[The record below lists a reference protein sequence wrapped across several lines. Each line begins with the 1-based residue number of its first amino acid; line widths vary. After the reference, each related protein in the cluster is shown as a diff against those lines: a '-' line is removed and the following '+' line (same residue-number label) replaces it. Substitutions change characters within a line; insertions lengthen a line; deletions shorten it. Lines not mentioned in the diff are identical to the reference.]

1 MSDTVQGVT
10 IRNTID
16 NSQVEEGFK
25 GLKRQLGLAN
35 SELKANLSAFD
46 KSEKSMKQYQTRIDG
61 LNNKM
66 KIQKQMFNQAEQELK
81 ELNSNYTKAKKT
93 VNSVEKAYKSLADA
107 TKKEKAA
114 LDKSNAAV
122 KASNAEL
129 KKSQSQYKRTTDQ
142 KEKAYQKLKQL
153 RQAEKDLKNSNQ
165 ATTAQLKRAADAT
178 QRQSQKHKELVQKYK
193 DEDAQVKKLRN
204 ENNSL
209 VSTNKKVRDTYDK
222 TNTELKQTEKEYNNL
237 NSTIKNHGQNLAN
250 AQKKVNNERTSMNN
264 LQKSIDKT
272 SNEMKSFNKEQLIAN
287 SQFTKTANHLD
298 TMSDKF
304 GKIGHGMTSVGRSMS
319 IGVTTPIVAGFG
331 ASVKAAVDYEQ
342 ALAGVAKTTNLSGAE
357 LNKMSNEI
365 MGMSKEMPFAATEI
379 AGVAEAAGQLGV
391 KKSEITDF
399 TKTMLD
405 MSVATNLTSEEA
417 ATEFARFANAAG
429 MPIDKVDRLGS
440 SVVAL
445 GNSTATTEKEI
456 VEMGQRL
463 AGAGS
468 QAGFSADQIMSISAA
483 MSSVGIEAE
492 AGGTAMTQ
500 IFNKMTKATAEG
512 GETLDNFG
520 KTAGMTGKEFAQ
532 TWEANP
538 TKALSAFVK
547 GLSNTEGGAKG
558 VLKALDSV
566 GIKGI
571 READTI
577 RRLSNNHQVLDKAL
591 RTGAK
596 GWKQNNALTNEAK
609 TRYKTM
615 GSQLQIFKNQL
626 FALGKDVGNVIAPVV
641 VGITKKFGEWT
652 ESFTKMPKPIKAV
665 AITLGLVAAATGPVV
680 LGTGLLL
687 RAVASAAKGYASLNR
702 QMAVNTAEATVNA
715 GANNL
720 AAGSLATTGK
730 ATKGQ
735 QGMFGKLG
743 NVLSMTTGRYGKLGK
758 AVKVTGGILG
768 KLTIPLAIIT
778 TSFGIAYEKMDWFKQ
793 GISDFGR
800 LWNQTI
806 GGLDFSWVSKLGSG
820 LSKAWDGIKGF
831 SAKVLGLTPT
841 FQMLKFSFDNLHKAL
856 SKTTDKTDVFGKGV
870 SKGTKKALG
879 AYNNL
884 SEKAKTKLEEIRISH
899 SKIGDKEYNQIKALY
914 SNINNEVTKQLD
926 KRHNSEVK
934 GLTKIFNA
942 TSGLSKSEETKI
954 LQNTKTHN
962 AKESKEAKR
971 IKNEIMSIV
980 SKAHRERR
988 SLTKKENEKIANLQ
1002 ENLDKTVTKSLS
1014 KGEIEQKA
1022 ILERMKQ
1029 NKGKLSMQAASNVI
1043 KESARE
1049 RDTTIKDAK
1058 KKYED
1063 TVAEAIKQRDE
1074 TGELTKAQADKVIKD
1089 AKRQYDESKS
1099 KAKKQHKDVVDQA
1112 QKQNKG
1118 VKKNIDSQTGHV
1130 KSQWEVMKDSSIG
1143 GAKKIAKNV
1152 GKWFKDTHNGAN
1164 KWWGKIG
1171 KKVSDKSK
1179 DAYNGA
1185 KKWWGKTKS
1194 NTVNSSKDTHN
1205 GSSKWW
1211 TKLGSKISGESKD
1224 IFESVKKWWGKT
1236 KSNTVN
1242 NSKDAHN
1249 GNSKWWNKIGDKI
1262 SGKSKDIFG
1271 SVKKW
1276 WGKTKSNS
1284 LNNSK
1289 DTHNGTSKWWDKIG
1303 SKIADKSKDIF
1314 GSVKKWWGKTK
1325 SNSLN
1330 NSKDTSN
1337 GTNKWWDKIGDKV
1350 SSKSKDVFNSAKKWF
1365 GKMKDSTGDRL
1376 SDMWGKAKSIFGK
1389 IADEGESK
1397 SKKTHG
1403 SWKSWLGK
1411 TLDWIKN
1418 IKKDFGSAASDLGKS
1433 VANKAIDGL
1442 NGMIGGINKI
1452 SKAITDKNLI
1462 KEIKPL
1468 STGTFNG
1475 SSVSTD
1481 SEGGLRQ
1488 STLAVVNDKGSGNA
1502 PGGGVQEVIEKADG
1516 SLHAPQGRNVVVAL
1530 DPGDKVHSAT
1540 DTKRYQDMGLLPRFA
1555 SGSAKKKLDEY
1566 MDHPLKSLVKDGKKG
1581 GKAAKKIAKDTAKN
1595 GIDKAK
1601 EVGTDALESAE
1612 DAVAGIWGGIK
1623 GVTKD
1628 VGEFLEHPGKLV
1640 DKVMSMM
1647 GIDFGKSKDATMSI
1661 ARGAYG
1667 SLKKSLVSKVKSWF
1681 EESGGDGDGTY
1692 IKYLD
1697 NITTPYSPN
1706 GPPPGYAF
1714 NWPHPGIDLPYIYE
1728 PVYSTIAGKALTKEM
1743 PGGFG
1748 HYIQVKGGP
1757 LDVFYGH
1764 LSKWLVKNGQSVHPG
1779 TKLGI
1784 SGNTGASTGPHLH
1797 YEMHQNGKPINPIT
1811 WLKSHNGSK
1820 GGANSGPKAVQA
1832 WRPEVMKALG
1842 LAGLPQT
1849 AAYANA
1855 WLRQINTESTGN
1867 PKAVGPGSSEGNPKG
1882 LVQVKP
1888 GTFNAFKLSG
1898 HGNIFNGLDNLIA
1911 GMRYAKAT
1919 YGGRM
1924 LRQIGVGGPYAN
1936 GGMVTKHQI
1945 AEIGEGNKAE
1955 MVIPLTKRNR
1965 AVQLIEQAMQYV
1977 GMDSGSTNVTV
1988 NNDNSVIE
1996 GLLTKIVNLNDRN
2009 NRLTEA
2015 VIDVIKKLPKG
2026 KDYKSTEKIVSQLQ
2040 GERSADVA
2048 YMRGGTV

>member
-1 MSDTVQGVT
+1 MSENIKGVT

-35 SELKANLSAFD
+35 SELKSNLSAFE
-46 KSEKSMKQYQTRIDG
+46 KSEQSMKKYQTRIDG

-81 ELNSNYTKAKKT
+81 DLNANYTKAKQT
-93 VNSVEKAYKSLADA
+93 VSGVEKAYKSLADA

-114 LDKSNAAV
+114 LDKSNDAV
-122 KASNAEL
+122 KSSNAEL
-129 KKSQSQYKRTTDQ
+129 KKSQSQYKRTTEQ

-178 QRQSQKHKELVQKYK
+178 QKQSQKHKELVQKYK
-193 DEDAQVKKLRN
+193 DEDAQVKKLRKQN
-204 ENNSL
+204 DSL
-209 VSTNKKVRDTYDK
+209 VSTNKKVKDTYDK

-237 NSTIKNHGQNLAN
+237 NSTIKNHGQNLTN
-250 AQKKVNNERTSMNN
+250 AQKKVNDERTSMNN
-264 LQKSIDKT
+264 LQKSINKT
-272 SNEMKSFNKEQLIAN
+272 SQEMKSFNKEQLIAN

-298 TMSDKF
+298 TMSEKF

-357 LNKMSNEI
+357 LNKMSDEI
-365 MGMSKEMPFAATEI
+365 TGMSKQMPFAATEI

-429 MPIDKVDRLGS
+429 MPIDKVDRLGA

-445 GNSTATTEKEI
+445 GNTTATTEKEI

-520 KTAGMTGKEFAQ
+520 KTAGMTGKEFAE

-577 RRLSNNHQVLDKAL
+577 RRLSNNHTVLDKAL

-596 GWKQNNALTNEAK
+596 GWKENNALTNEAK

-626 FALGKDVGNVIAPVV
+626 FALGKDIGNVIAPVV
-641 VGITKKFGEWT
+641 VGITKKFGQWA
-652 ESFTKMPKPIKAV
+652 ESFTKMPKPIKGVSIA
-665 AITLGLVAAATGPVV
+665 LGLVAAATGPVV
-680 LGTGLLL
+680 LGVGLLL
-687 RAVASAAKGYASLNR
+687 RAVGSAAKGYASLNR
-702 QMAVNTAEATVNA
+702 QMAINTAEATLNA
-715 GANNL
+715 GANKA
-720 AAGSLATTGK
+720 AAGSLLTTGK

-743 NVLSMTTGRYGKLGK
+743 NVLSTTTGRYGKLGK
-758 AVKVTGGILG
+758 AVKLTGGILG
-768 KLTIPLAIIT
+768 KLTLPLTILTAT
-778 TSFGIAYEKMDWFKQ
+778 FGIAYAKMDWFKQ

-806 GGLDFSWVSKLGSG
+806 GSLDFSWVGKLGSG
-820 LSKAWDGIKGF
+820 LAKARDGFKGF
-831 SAKVLGLTPT
+831 SAKVLELTPT
-841 FQMLKFSFDNLHKAL
+841 FQLLKFSFDNLHKAL

-870 SKGTKKALG
+870 SKGTKKALSS
-879 AYNNL
+879 YNNL

-899 SKIGDKEYNQIKALY
+899 SKIGNKQFQQITTLY
-914 SNINNEVTKQLD
+914 GNINEEVTKQLD
-926 KRHNSEVK
+926 KRHDSEVK
-934 GLTKIFNA
+934 GLQKIFNR
-942 TSGLSKSEETKI
+942 TSGLSKSEEAKI
-954 LQNTKTHN
+954 LQNTRDSNK
-962 AKESKEAKR
+962 KESKEAQR
-971 IKNEIMSIV
+971 INNQILSIYSV
-980 SKAHRERR
+980 AHKEKR
-988 SLTKKENEKIANLQ
+988 SLTKKENAKVAELQ
-1002 ENLDKTVTKSLS
+1002 RNLDKTVVKSLS
-1014 KGEIEQKA
+1014 KGEVEQKA

-1043 KESARE
+1043 KESAKE

-1058 KKYED
+1058 KKYKD
-1063 TVAEAIKQRDE
+1063 TVAEAVKQRDE
-1074 TGELTKAQADKVIKD
+1074 TGTLSKSQADKVIKD
-1089 AKRQYDESKS
+1089 AKNQYDESKS
-1099 KAKKQHKDVVDQA
+1099 KAKRQHKDVVDQA

-1118 VKKNIDSQTGHV
+1118 VKKNIDAQTGHV
-1130 KSQWEVMKDSSIG
+1130 KSKWEVMKDTAIG

-1152 GKWFKDTHNGAN
+1152 GKWFKDTHNGTS

-1171 KKVSDKSK
+1171 KKVGDKSK

-1185 KKWWGKTKS
+1185 KKWFSKTKS
-1194 NTVNSSKDTHN
+1194 NTVNNSKDAHN
-1205 GSSKWW
+1205 GSNKWW
-1211 TKLGSKISGESKD
+1211 SKLGSKIAGKSKD
-1224 IFESVKKWWGKT
+1224 IFGSVKKWWGKT

-1242 NSKDAHN
+1242 NSKDSHN
-1249 GNSKWWNKIGDKI
+1249 GSSKWWNKLGSKIAGKSKDIFGSVKKWWGKTKSNTINNSKDSHTGNSKWWNKIGSKI

-1284 LNNSK
+1284 LNNSE
-1289 DTHNGTSKWWDKIG
+1289 DTSNGTSKWW
-1303 SKIADKSKDIF
+1303 
-1314 GSVKKWWGKTK
+1314 
-1325 SNSLN
+1325 N
-1330 NSKDTSN
+1330 
-1337 GTNKWWDKIGDKV
+1337 KIGDKI
-1350 SSKSKDVFNSAKKWF
+1350 SSKSKSSFNSAKKWF

-1475 SSVSTD
+1475 SSVATD

-1516 SLHAPQGRNVVVAL
+1516 SLHAPQGRNVVVSL

-1820 GGANSGPKAVQA
+1820 GGKNSGPKAVQA

-1867 PKAVGPGSSEGNPKG
+1867 PKAVGPGSSEGNPRG

-1965 AVQLIEQAMQYV
+1965 AVQLIEQAMKYV
-1977 GMDSGSTNVTV
+1977 GMGTGNTNVTV
-1988 NNDNSVIE
+1988 NNDNSTIEKLLKQLVRVNDQNNKLTQTIISLLGNQKQGSPKDAANVI
-1996 GLLTKIVNLNDRN
+1996 
-2009 NRLTEA
+2009 
-2015 VIDVIKKLPKG
+2015 
-2026 KDYKSTEKIVSQLQ
+2026 SQILGENMRKASYSQ
-2040 GERSADVA
+2040 G
-2048 YMRGGTV
+2048 G

>member
-1 MSDTVQGVT
+1 MSENIKGVT

-35 SELKANLSAFD
+35 SELKSNLSAFE
-46 KSEKSMKQYQTRIDG
+46 KSEQSMKKYQTRIDG

-81 ELNSNYTKAKKT
+81 DLNANYTKAKQT
-93 VNSVEKAYKSLADA
+93 VSGVEKAYKSLADA

-114 LDKSNAAV
+114 LDKSNDAV
-122 KASNAEL
+122 KSSNAEL
-129 KKSQSQYKRTTDQ
+129 KKSQSQYKRTTEQ

-178 QRQSQKHKELVQKYK
+178 QKQSQKHKELVQKYK
-193 DEDAQVKKLRN
+193 DEDVQVKKLRKQN
-204 ENNSL
+204 DSL
-209 VSTNKKVRDTYDK
+209 VSTNKKVKDTYDK
-222 TNTELKQTEKEYNNL
+222 TNTELKQTEKKYNNL
-237 NSTIKNHGQNLAN
+237 NSTIKNHGQNLTN
-250 AQKKVNNERTSMNN
+250 AQKKVNDERTSMNN
-264 LQKSIDKT
+264 LQKSINKT
-272 SNEMKSFNKEQLIAN
+272 SQEMKAFNKEQLIAN
-287 SQFTKTANHLD
+287 SHFTKTANRMD
-298 TMSDKF
+298 NMSEKF
-304 GKIGHGMTSVGRSMS
+304 GKIGHSMTSIGRSMS

-342 ALAGVAKTTNLSGAE
+342 SLAGVAKTTNLSGAE

-365 MGMSKEMPFAATEI
+365 TGMSKKMPFAATEI

-429 MPIDKVDRLGS
+429 MPIDKVDRLGA

-445 GNSTATTEKEI
+445 GNTTATTEKEI

-520 KTAGMTGKEFAQ
+520 KTAGMTGKEFAE

-577 RRLSNNHQVLDKAL
+577 RRLSNNHTVLDKAL

-596 GWKQNNALTNEAK
+596 GWKENNALTNEAK

-626 FALGKDVGNVIAPVV
+626 FALGKDIGNVIAPVV
-641 VGITKKFGEWT
+641 VGITKKFGQWA
-652 ESFTKMPKPIKAV
+652 ESFTKMPKPIKGVSIA
-665 AITLGLVAAATGPVV
+665 LGLVAAATGPVV
-680 LGTGLLL
+680 LGVGLLL
-687 RAVASAAKGYASLNR
+687 RAVGSAAKGYASLNR
-702 QMAVNTAEATVNA
+702 QMAINTAEATLNA
-715 GANNL
+715 GANKA
-720 AAGSLATTGK
+720 AAGSLLTTGK

-743 NVLSMTTGRYGKLGK
+743 NVLSTTTGRYGKLGK
-758 AVKVTGGILG
+758 AVKLTGGILG
-768 KLTIPLAIIT
+768 KLTLPLTILTAT
-778 TSFGIAYEKMDWFKQ
+778 FGIAYAKMDWFKQ

-806 GGLDFSWVSKLGSG
+806 GSLDFSWVGKLVSG
-820 LSKAWDGIKGF
+820 LAKARDGFKGF
-831 SAKVLGLTPT
+831 SAKVLELTPT
-841 FQMLKFSFDNLHKAL
+841 FQLLKFSFDNLHKAL

-870 SKGTKKALG
+870 SKGTKKALSS
-879 AYNNL
+879 YNNL

-899 SKIGDKEYNQIKALY
+899 SKIGNKQFQQITTLY
-914 SNINNEVTKQLD
+914 GNINEEVTKQLD
-926 KRHNSEVK
+926 KRHDSEVK
-934 GLTKIFNA
+934 GLQKIFNR
-942 TSGLSKSEETKI
+942 TSGLSKSEEAKI
-954 LQNTKTHN
+954 LQNTRDSNK
-962 AKESKEAKR
+962 KESKEAQR
-971 IKNEIMSIV
+971 INNQILSIYSV
-980 SKAHRERR
+980 AHKEKR
-988 SLTKKENEKIANLQ
+988 SLTKKENVKVAELQ
-1002 ENLDKTVTKSLS
+1002 RNLDKTVVKSLS
-1014 KGEIEQKA
+1014 KGEVEQKA

-1043 KESARE
+1043 KESAKE

-1058 KKYED
+1058 KKYKD
-1063 TVAEAIKQRDE
+1063 TVAEAVKQRDE
-1074 TGELTKAQADKVIKD
+1074 TGTLSKSQADKVIKD
-1089 AKRQYDESKS
+1089 AKNQYDESKS
-1099 KAKKQHKDVVDQA
+1099 KAKRQHKDVVDQA

-1118 VKKNIDSQTGHV
+1118 VKKNIDAQTGHV
-1130 KSQWEVMKDSSIG
+1130 KSKWEVMKDTAIG

-1152 GKWFKDTHNGAN
+1152 GKWFKDTHNGTS

-1171 KKVSDKSK
+1171 KKVGDKSK

-1185 KKWWGKTKS
+1185 KKWFSKTKS
-1194 NTVNSSKDTHN
+1194 NTVNNSKDAHN
-1205 GSSKWW
+1205 GSNKWW
-1211 TKLGSKISGESKD
+1211 SKLGSKIAGKSKD
-1224 IFESVKKWWGKT
+1224 IFGSVKKWWGKT

-1242 NSKDAHN
+1242 NSKDSHN
-1249 GNSKWWNKIGDKI
+1249 GSSKWWNKLGSKIAGKSKDIFGSVKKWWGKTKSNTINNSKDSHTGNSKWWNKIGSKI

-1284 LNNSK
+1284 LNNSE
-1289 DTHNGTSKWWDKIG
+1289 DTSNGTSKWW
-1303 SKIADKSKDIF
+1303 
-1314 GSVKKWWGKTK
+1314 
-1325 SNSLN
+1325 N
-1330 NSKDTSN
+1330 
-1337 GTNKWWDKIGDKV
+1337 KIGDKI
-1350 SSKSKDVFNSAKKWF
+1350 SSKSKSSFNSAKKWF

-1475 SSVSTD
+1475 SSVATD

-1516 SLHAPQGRNVVVAL
+1516 SLHAPQGRNVVVSL

-1728 PVYSTIAGKALTKEM
+1728 PVYSTIAGKVLTKEM

-1867 PKAVGPGSSEGNPKG
+1867 PKAVGPGSSEGNPRG

-1965 AVQLIEQAMQYV
+1965 AVQLIEQAMRYV
-1977 GMDSGSTNVTV
+1977 GMDTGNTNVTV
-1988 NNDNSVIE
+1988 NNDNSTIEKLLKQLVRVNDQNNKLTQTIISLLGNQKQGSPKDAANVI
-1996 GLLTKIVNLNDRN
+1996 
-2009 NRLTEA
+2009 
-2015 VIDVIKKLPKG
+2015 
-2026 KDYKSTEKIVSQLQ
+2026 SQILGENMRMASYSQ
-2040 GERSADVA
+2040 G
-2048 YMRGGTV
+2048 G